1 MIAEKA
7 KKEIVRQEKRK
18 RVVFIVKLLLLLGLL
33 YVRFYYREWVVD
45 EEGEL
50 SGWIK
55 AVLFYLTANLLISL
69 ARIISVYLYIK
80 QKQLAN
86 EENNVV
92 LAINRIAI
100 LLNVAVLIGAFFLLV
115 EIDWQTFFAS
125 FSLVAVATVLLTKDY
140 ISNTV
145 NGLIIMVSD
154 RISLNDYVKIGG
166 HAGKVIDITLSNV
179 HLLDDA
185 KRMILI
191 PNNTAFASDIINY
204 TRKTT
209 SYVEVNFDVKPEKVK
224 DLNLLEGELIEAM
237 HPYDELIKKNT
248 YELMVEQVLTDKI
261 SLQFRF
267 ALRKP
272 TFEKE
277 RELKHWVLK
286 RVAHW
291 VMAEDGQF
299 K

>member
-1 MIAEKA
+1 MVAEKA
-7 KKEIVRQEKRK
+7 KKEIVRQENRK
-18 RVVFIVKLLLLLGLL
+18 RVAFIVKLLLLLGLL
-33 YVRFYYREWVVD
+33 YVRFYYREWVEA
-45 EEGEL
+45 EEHL
-50 SGWIK
+50 SGLVK
-55 AVLFYLTANLLISL
+55 ALVFYLTANLLISL
-69 ARIISVYLYIK
+69 ARIMSVHVYIRG
-80 QKQLAN
+80 KQLEN
-86 EENNVV
+86 EEDNVV

-100 LLNVAVLIGAFFLLV
+100 LLNVAVLIGAFFLLI

-166 HAGKVIDITLSNV
+166 HAGKVVDITLSNV

-185 KRMILI
+185 RRTILI

-209 SYVEVNFDVKPEKVK
+209 SYVEVNFDIKPEKIK
-224 DLNLLEGELIEAM
+224 DLNLLEGELVEAM
-237 HPYDELIKKNT
+237 HPYDELIKNNT
-248 YELMVEQVLTDKI
+248 YELVVEQVLTDKI

-267 ALRKP
+267 ALRRP
-272 TFEKE
+272 SFDKE
-277 RELKHWVLK
+277 REIKHRVLK
-286 RVAHW
+286 TVAHW
-291 VMAEDGQF
+291 VMAEDGQL